1 MMYNVLYTTLRVVK
15 MTQMIR
21 KQIYIQKRQQTLL
34 KRLAKARG
42 TSEAEIIREAI
53 DQQAAG
59 GTAHQLP
66 LDEAAWEQA
75 RAFIEKRRKQGVQ
88 GQPYQWRREDA
99 YDERLS
105 RFNQLAGRKAKP

>member
-1 MMYNVLYTTLRVVK
+1 

-42 TSEAEIIREAI
+42 TSEAEIIRQAIEREARTGT
-53 DQQAAG
+53 QQQTQPDP
-59 GTAHQLP
+59 TA
-66 LDEAAWEQA
+66 LDELIQFALS
-75 RAFIEKRRKQGVQ
+75 RRKHGVTAE
-88 GQPYQWRREDA
+88 PYQWNRADA

-105 RFNQLAGRKAKP
+105 RFDKRSA